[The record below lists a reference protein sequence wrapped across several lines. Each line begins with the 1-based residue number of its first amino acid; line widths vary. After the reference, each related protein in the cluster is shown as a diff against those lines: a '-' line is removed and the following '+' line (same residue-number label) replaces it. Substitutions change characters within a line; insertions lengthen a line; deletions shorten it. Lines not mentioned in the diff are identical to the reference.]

1 MWCMQPVLCYP
12 SASSNNF
19 PLPFIKQ
26 KMNIQTNKKKHKKKP
41 TYRSSPT
48 AHTPCFFF
56 SNRSTISKSPQ
67 MFCQRCFAK
76 AAAPATHSLCAP
88 GKIKSAALHPPL
100 LLQSTNK
107 APFFPRPSDIFR
119 LSGSPPPWLHDLKDF
134 SRLVAL
140 TAGRGMRT
148 SRLRRVRMR
157 RVEQGTRGASI
168 TFCSERFFYCVGF
181 LPAFPDSRVFFGWD
195 VPITHRLN

>member
-1 MWCMQPVLCYP
+1 MSCLAHLWELSYSTLPLC
-12 SASSNNF
+12 
-19 PLPFIKQ
+19 
-26 KMNIQTNKKKHKKKP
+26 
-41 TYRSSPT
+41 
-48 AHTPCFFF
+48 F
-56 SNRSTISKSPQ
+56 SNRSTTSKSPQ
-67 MFCQRCFAK
+67 MFCQRYFAK

-88 GKIKSAALHPPL
+88 GKIKSSALCPPL

-107 APFFPRPSDIFR
+107 APFFPRPLDIFR

-140 TAGRGMRT
+140 TASRGMRT
-148 SRLRRVRMR
+148 IWLCRVRMR